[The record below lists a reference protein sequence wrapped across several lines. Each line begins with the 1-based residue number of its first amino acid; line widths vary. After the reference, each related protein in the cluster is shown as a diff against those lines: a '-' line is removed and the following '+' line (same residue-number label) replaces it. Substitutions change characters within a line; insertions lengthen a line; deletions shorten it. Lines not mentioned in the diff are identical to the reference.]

1 MIRAF
6 IFVLLDIYLW
16 IVTDPQK
23 DRQPLIST
31 LSPQP
36 RNSSKFTSQ
45 EVRKLL
51 GALRVS
57 TPLDRARQSVGERP
71 RAELQRQDARR
82 AVEARAD

>member
-23 DRQPLIST
+23 DREPLIST

-36 RNSSKFTSQ
+36 RNGSKFTSSGGAQ
-45 EVRKLL
+45 TVRRFE
-51 GALRVS
+51 GEHAVGSSQAVRGRTATCRAS
-57 TPLDRARQSVGERP
+57 TARCATSC
-71 RAELQRQDARR
+71 
-82 AVEARAD
+82 

>member
-36 RNSSKFTSQ
+36 RNGSKFTSR